1 MGGDVKFP
9 VLQKVQPLVSR
20 GICAGGPAADAG
32 VILCLAS
39 RKKMVHNRVKL
50 YRRRETPAAG
60 VGGAAMNNKRVRQMN
75 TSLLRKLTSQQNARY
90 LGEHRE
96 VVAELVE
103 RQNYTQ
109 RFAPL

>member
-9 VLQKVQPLVSR
+9 VLQKVLPLVSRVSR

-60 VGGAAMNNKRVRQMN
+60 VGGAAMNKKRVRQMN
-75 TSLLRKLTSQQNARY
+75 TSLLRKLTSQQNEIGRASC
-90 LGEHRE
+90 RE
-96 VVAELVE
+96 RV
-103 RQNYTQ
+103 
-109 RFAPL
+109 